1 MAKTKPS
8 RPEVTGPLAEYAD
21 GFRAELARL
30 GYTPLSAAC
39 QMRLMAHLSR
49 WMTAEGLST
58 WVLDMPATERYFAA
72 RRSAGYANERTVEA
86 LGPLLGYLRGLGA
99 VPLPPAEPSTETGQL
114 LNRFGAYLSAERG
127 LAPRTVTLNVR
138 LARPF
143 LQQRALERD
152 GRLDLGQLTAAE
164 ARAFVLDQAR
174 KQPRSAKR
182 IVTALRS
189 LLRFLHVD
197 GILAV
202 PLAGAVPSPAGH
214 ALAGLPRA
222 LEPGQVEA
230 MLSSC
235 DPATATGR
243 RDRAV
248 LLLLS
253 RMGLRAGEV
262 AGLGLDDID
271 WRRGEIAVLGKGNRA
286 ERLPLPSEVGAAVAG
301 YLRRGRPDTAQGRS
315 VFVRVHAPHRALTT
329 GGVTMVVFDAA
340 QRAGLP
346 KMHAHRLRHTAAT
359 AMLQAGS
366 PLAEVGQVLRHR
378 SALTTAIYAKV
389 DRDALA
395 VLARPWP
402 VDTSAGVS

>member
-8 RPEVTGPLAEYAD
+8 WPEVTGPLAEYAD

-30 GYTPLSAAC
+30 GYTPLTAAG
-39 QMRLMAHLSR
+39 QLRLMAHLSR
-49 WMTAEGLST
+49 WMIAGGLDAQS
-58 WVLDMPATERYFAA
+58 LDMPTAERYFEA
-72 RRSAGYANERTVEA
+72 RRSAGYANERTVAA

-99 VPLPPAEPSTETGQL
+99 APAPAADPVTETGQL
-114 LNRFGAYLSAERG
+114 LERFAAYLAAERG
-127 LAPRTVTLNVR
+127 LAPRTVALNVR

-143 LQQRALERD
+143 LQQRALDRD
-152 GRLDLGQLTAAE
+152 GHLDLGQLTAGE
-164 ARAFVLDQAR
+164 VRAFVLDQAR

-197 GILAV
+197 GILSA

-214 ALAGLPRA
+214 ALAGLPKA

-230 MLSSC
+230 MLASC

-262 AGLGLDDID
+262 AGLGLGDID
-271 WRRGEIAVLGKGNRA
+271 WRRGEITVRGKGGRRG
-286 ERLPLPSEVGAAVAG
+286 RLPLPADIGTAIVA
-301 YLRRGRPDTAQGRS
+301 YLRGGRPAGALDRTVFISAQ
-315 VFVRVHAPHRALTT
+315 APRQSLSYLGITT
-329 GGVTMVVFDAA
+329 IVAEAA
-340 QRAGLP
+340 RRAGIP
-346 KMHAHRLRHTAAT
+346 GRVHAHRLRHSAAT
-359 AMLQAGS
+359 AMLRGGGS
-366 PLAEVGQVLRHR
+366 LTEIGQVLRHAR
-378 SALTTAIYAKV
+378 PATTAIYARS
-389 DRDALA
+389 DIAAL
-395 VLARPWP
+395 RPLGRSWP
-402 VDTSAGVS
+402 GQEESA